1 MTTSPFIPD
10 STGEREA
17 HKLGASRSVPGVT
30 PIRKR
35 LVGLEPEQ
43 RASTY
48 SQVVDQIG
56 VAICDRVLI
65 PGTVVTVEELEAA
78 TGASRSVVREST
90 RVLAAMG
97 LLRPKKRVGLQV
109 LDENEW
115 NLFDP
120 QVIRWRLSGTD
131 REAQVRALLEVR
143 MAIEPE
149 AARLAARNASAEHAG
164 RIMSAAGR
172 LWSTGIGGEQVA
184 FLRDDAEFH
193 GLILQASGNSMFAKL
208 SDVIHEALRE
218 RALHQLHEKPIDL
231 HDAKLHVDIAG
242 HIMRRDE
249 QNAWECAR
257 EIILRNTP
265 QQTAGSA
272 VDT

>member
-1 MTTSPFIPD
+1 MTTSAI
-10 STGEREA
+10 SEGGAERDVL
-17 HKLGASRSVPGVT
+17 KLGAARNVPGVT
-30 PIRKR
+30 PIQKR
-35 LVGLEPEQ
+35 LAGPKSEQ
-43 RASTY
+43 SASTY

-56 VAICDRVLI
+56 IAICDRVLI

-109 LDENEW
+109 LDESEW

-120 QVIRWRLSGTD
+120 HVIRWRLSGTD
-131 REAQVRALLEVR
+131 RDAQVRSLLEVR

-149 AARLAARNASAEHAG
+149 AARLAARNASAEQAG

-172 LWSTGIGGEQVA
+172 LWSTGLDGEQVA

-231 HDAKLHVDIAG
+231 HDVKLHVDIAG

-265 QQTAGSA
+265 QQAA
-272 VDT
+272 EDLVDT